1 MRKEIDH
8 RAVLAKSPPGE
19 RSLLEHLQ
27 DCLQIFAQVK
37 TVLPGLP
44 QCAGEPQYW
53 DMLFISVYLH
63 DWGKACSGFQKQ
75 LQPDAPLWGERH
87 ERVSAAFAEFL
98 KTGEMRRRQ
107 IGRAVLGH
115 HKTYDKLRE
124 RWIKEQAAN
133 DERTNLAY
141 IYGDTSSFA
150 GRVQELS
157 KDYIRFLREALPL
170 VAAQFH
176 PENRL
181 VFGKGSFE
189 PLQDPYAVF
198 LPDWFASPPA
208 SEETAFW
215 IEMLLGGAL
224 RLCDHLGS
232 ARITSIPVFIPEN
245 FAFLERFQPHQHQ
258 AACWQTGSS
267 LFLTAPTGSGKTE
280 AALGWMRRQLQ
291 QQQGRIF
298 YVLPYTASINAMQKR
313 LARAF
318 TPETAF
324 QDSPLVGLLH
334 GKARLHLLS
343 AFEEHSA
350 KIEGHVR
357 DLVQILRKMQHP
369 LKIVTPFQILKH
381 AFGVRG
387 FEIGLAELA
396 GSILIFD
403 EIHAYDPETFA
414 RICVLLEWLVKNL
427 RVRVMIMTATL
438 PKFLRNKLKAI
449 LPDSSDV
456 HVDAAFL
463 QRLHRHRL
471 QLCDGGIDEQLPAIR
486 RELAKSPQRKVMI
499 VCNTV
504 AAAQRIYEALQHEV
518 FAEQRVLLHGRFN
531 YVDRFDKE
539 QALMEKPVRLL
550 VGTQAV
556 EVSLDIDFDILFTE
570 PAPLDALLQR
580 FGRINRHHPEQKGL
594 CDVIVCAEGG
604 EHDGRIYAR
613 EIVQRTLATMQPG
626 PLDESLLQNWL
637 DAVYPSWPEKMEKSY
652 QQTYTAFRELLQN
665 LYPYRDHKA
674 NEEEFEQ
681 MFDGIPVLP
690 ASLREKY
697 EALLRA
703 GRFIESETLLVSIR
717 AAKFRLW
724 SQDGLLRPHVI
735 DLAGKLSHKIY
746 VAGLHYDA
754 ELGLTDQ
761 PLHDTAWESQSL

>member
-8 RAVLAKSPPGE
+8 RTILAKSPPE
-19 RSLLEHLQ
+19 ARSLFEHLQ
-27 DCLQIFAQVK
+27 DVLLIFSQLK
-37 TVLPGLP
+37 TVLPALP
-44 QCAGEPQYW
+44 LCAQESRFW
-53 DMLFISVYLH
+53 DMLFISAYLH

-75 LQPDAPLWGERH
+75 LLPEAPLWGERH
-87 ERVSAAFAEFL
+87 ERISAAFAEFL
-98 KTGEMRRRQ
+98 QIDPVQRQQ

-124 RWIKEQAAN
+124 RFIREQVAA
-133 DERTNLAY
+133 DERTNLSY
-141 IYGDTSSFA
+141 IHGSTATFA
-150 GRVQELS
+150 SRVQELS
-157 KDYIRFLREALPL
+157 KEYIRFLRDTLPQ
-170 VAAQFH
+170 VASRFH
-176 PENRL
+176 PENHIT
-181 VFGKGSFE
+181 FGKGSFE
-189 PLQDPYAVF
+189 QLQDPYAVF
-198 LPDWFASPPA
+198 LPGWFASPPA
-208 SEETAFW
+208 SKETAFW
-215 IEMLLGGAL
+215 LEMLLGGAL

-232 ARITSIPVFIPEN
+232 ARIPNIPFFVSKN
-245 FAFLERFQPHQHQ
+245 FAFLERMQPHRHQ
-258 AACWQTGSS
+258 AASWQIDSH

-291 QQQGRIF
+291 LQQGRIF
-298 YVLPYTASINAMQKR
+298 YILPYTASINAMQKR
-313 LARAF
+313 LARTF

-350 KIEGHVR
+350 RIEGRVR
-357 DLVQILRKMQHP
+357 DLMQVLRKMQHP

-427 RVRVMIMTATL
+427 HVRVMIMTATL
-438 PKFLRNKLKAI
+438 PQFLRNKLKAI
-449 LPDSSDV
+449 LPDSSDIQ
-456 HVDAAFL
+456 VDDAVL
-463 QRLHRHRL
+463 QRLRRHRL
-471 QLCDGGIDEQLPAIR
+471 QLCNGGIDEQLPAIR
-486 RELAKSPQRKVMI
+486 RELAKSPRRKVMV

-504 AAAQRIYEALQHEV
+504 AAAQRIYAELQNEV
-518 FAEQRVLLHGRFN
+518 PADQRVLLHGRFN
-531 YVDRFDKE
+531 YGDRFVKE
-539 QALMEKPVRLL
+539 QTLMEKPVHLL

-580 FGRINRHHPEQKGL
+580 FGRVNRHHPEQKGL

-626 PLDESLLQNWL
+626 PLNESLLQDWL
-637 DAVYPSWPEKMEKSY
+637 DAVYPSWPEKMEESY
-652 QQTYTAFRELLQN
+652 QQTYTAFRELLQD

-681 MFDGIPVLP
+681 LFDGIPVLP
-690 ASLREKY
+690 AALRENY

-717 AAKFRLW
+717 AGQFRLW

-735 DLAGKLSHKIY
+735 DLDKEFNHKVY
-746 VAGLHYDA
+746 VADLHYDA
-754 ELGLTDQ
+754 EIGLTNQ
-761 PLHDTAWESQSL
+761 PLRGTAWESQIL

>member
-1 MRKEIDH
+1 MKKEIDH
-8 RAVLAKSPPGE
+8 RDVLAKSPPGE

-37 TVLPGLP
+37 TVLPSLP
-44 QCAGEPQYW
+44 ECAGEPQYW

-75 LQPDAPLWGERH
+75 LQPGAPLWGERH
-87 ERVSAAFAEFL
+87 ERISAAFAEFL
-98 KTGEMRRRQ
+98 KTGEARRRR

-124 RWIKEQAAN
+124 RWIKEQATN

-141 IYGDTSSFA
+141 IYGAAATFA
-150 GRVQELS
+150 GRMQELL
-157 KDYIRFLREALPL
+157 KDYIHFLREALPL

-176 PENRL
+176 PENQL
-181 VFGKGSFE
+181 VFGKGGFE

-208 SEETAFW
+208 SAETAFW

-232 ARITSIPVFIPEN
+232 ARITSIPVFVPEN

-280 AALGWMRRQLQ
+280 AALGWVRRQLQ

-298 YVLPYTASINAMQKR
+298 YILPYTASINAMQKR
-313 LARAF
+313 LAGAF
-318 TPETAF
+318 TPETSF

-334 GKARLHLLS
+334 GKVRLHLLS

-350 KIEGHVR
+350 RIEGHVR

-427 RVRVMIMTATL
+427 RIRVMIMTATL

-449 LPDSSDV
+449 LPDSADI

-463 QRLHRHRL
+463 QRLRRHRL
-471 QLCDGGIDEQLPAIR
+471 QLCAGDIDEQLPAAR
-486 RELAKSPQRKVMI
+486 RELAKSPQRKVMV

-504 AAAQRIYEALQHEV
+504 AAAQRIYAELQNEV
-518 FAEQRVLLHGRFN
+518 PADQRVLLHGRFT
-531 YVDRFDKE
+531 YEDRFAKE
-539 QALMEKPVRLL
+539 QTLMEKPVRLL

-556 EVSLDIDFDILFTE
+556 EVSLDIDFDVLFTE

-580 FGRINRHHPEQKGL
+580 FGRVNRHHPEKKGL

-604 EHDGRIYAR
+604 KHDGRIYAR
-613 EIVQRTLATMQPG
+613 EIVQRTLATMRPG

-637 DAVYPSWPEKMEKSY
+637 DAVYPSWPEKMEQSY
-652 QQTYTAFRELLQN
+652 AETYQAFRELLQH
-665 LYPYRDHKA
+665 LYPYRDHKSS
-674 NEEEFEQ
+674 EEEFEQ
-681 MFDGIPVLP
+681 LFDGIPVLP
-690 ASLREKY
+690 VALREKY
-697 EALLRA
+697 EALLHD
-703 GRFIESETLLVSIR
+703 GRFIECETLLVSTR
-717 AAKFRLW
+717 AAQFRVW

-735 DLAGKLSHKIY
+735 DLGKKLSHKVY
-746 VAGLHYDA
+746 VADLHYDA

-761 PLHDTAWESQSL
+761 PLHDTVWESQML